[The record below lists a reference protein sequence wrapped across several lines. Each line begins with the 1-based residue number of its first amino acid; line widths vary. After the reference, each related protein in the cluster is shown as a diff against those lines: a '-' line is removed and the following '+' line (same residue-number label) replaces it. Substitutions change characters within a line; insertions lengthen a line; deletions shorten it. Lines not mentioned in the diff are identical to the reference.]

1 MIRAVIDTNI
11 VISGLFFGGVPLKV
25 MEAAID
31 RKFTHV
37 LSAHIIAEIERV
49 LRSKKFGLTDDQATD
64 ATELYFNR
72 AELVVPTSIIH
83 AIPRCAGDNRVLEC
97 AVDGKCQYIV
107 TGDRRD
113 LLSIGKFQKVQIIT
127 AKEFL
132 KLI

>member
-11 VISGLFFGGVPLKV
+11 VISGLFFGGIPLKV
-25 MEAAID
+25 MNAGID

-37 LSAHIIAEIERV
+37 LSAPIISEIERV
-49 LRSKKFGLTDDQATD
+49 LRSKKFGLTNDQATN
-64 ATELYFNR
+64 ATELYFDR
-72 AELVVPTSIIH
+72 AELVVPNSIIH

-107 TGDRRD
+107 KGDRRD
-113 LLSIGKFQKVQIIT
+113 LLSLGKYQKVQIIT